1 MLTVEGL
8 SRDVFPRADTSL
20 ERLAKLQ
27 PAFDRKSGKGTITA
41 GNSSPLTD
49 GAAGLWV
56 ATGAGLKRLP
66 GSLPRVRLVDWE
78 IAAVGL
84 FPQGLLMAPAYAISR
99 LPARKGVPHG
109 DIALRGIHQG
119 VAAPGL

>member
-41 GNSSPLTD
+41 GNASPLTD

-56 ATGAGLKRLP
+56 GTRAGLKRLP
-66 GSLPRVRLVDWE
+66 GFVPRARLVGWE
-78 IAAVGL
+78 IAAGGGL
-84 FPQGLLMAPAYAISR
+84 TPGVVLGPPGAISR
-99 LPARKGVPHG
+99 PPARGRGAP
-109 DIALRGIHQG
+109 LR
-119 VAAPGL
+119 